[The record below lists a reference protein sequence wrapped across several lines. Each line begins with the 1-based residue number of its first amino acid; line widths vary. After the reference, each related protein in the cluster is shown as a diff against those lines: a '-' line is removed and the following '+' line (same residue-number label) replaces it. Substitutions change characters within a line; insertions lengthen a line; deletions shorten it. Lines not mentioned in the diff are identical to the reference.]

1 MFDPIPKQVILL
13 SDGQPNDNR
22 YTSLLEDLA
31 SRDMRI
37 DTIGLDIGGGA
48 ASVLQDIADQT
59 GGILYL
65 VSEP

>member
-1 MFDPIPKQVILL
+1 MFDPEPKQVILL

-22 YTSLLEDLA
+22 YIPILEDLA
-31 SRDMRI
+31 KRDLRI
-37 DTIGLDIGGGA
+37 DTIGLDIGESA
-48 ASVLQDIADQT
+48 ANVLQDIADQT